1 MAESDLLGETVVN
14 FSCSIQTLRR
24 KKLKQSRAK
33 EALII
38 IITGNTMK
46 LILKVKQPLEK
57 SSNSP

>member
-1 MAESDLLGETVVN
+1 MWYTNYEE
-14 FSCSIQTLRR
+14 
-24 KKLKQSRAK
+24 KKNNLEQSTAK